1 MTKQS
6 PAEQELTELLGMP
19 LQALHEEFILVAAM
33 QRQIM
38 PDPDRIEVF
47 ADYDMHGKTLPAAI
61 AGGDY
66 YDFIDLEGR
75 FNIHDKIGIVIA
87 DASGHGLASA
97 MLIRDFNTALYM
109 GISFQSYYEK
119 ETTSL
124 LFTKMN
130 RRMCRSSQ
138 RNQYI
143 SCFYGELHRNG
154 ILRYVNGGHPSPLLF
169 QKDQLIMLD
178 AGGPVLG
185 AFRDLPIGH
194 EAGEVRM
201 EEDDVLV
208 CFTDGIL
215 EATNADGEEYG
226 RKRLIEVARN
236 HRHQGSR
243 DLYQKIMDEVSDFSQ
258 HQSLADDQTLVV
270 IRKEGRT

>member
-1 MTKQS
+1 MVKQS

-19 LQALHEEFILVAAM
+19 LQALQEEFILVAAM

-47 ADYDMHGKTLPAAI
+47 ADYDMHGKTLPAAV

-66 YDFIDLEGR
+66 YDFIDLGR
-75 FNIHDKIGIVIA
+75 FDIHDKIGIVIA
-87 DASGHGLASA
+87 DASGHGLAAA

-119 ETTSL
+119 HTTSL

-154 ILRYVNGGHPSPLLF
+154 ILRYVNGGHPNPLLF
-169 QKDQLIMLD
+169 QKDQLMALD

-185 AFRDLPIGH
+185 AFRDLPLGH
-194 EAGEVRM
+194 EVGEVQM
-201 EEDDVLV
+201 EKDDVLV

-215 EATNADGEEYG
+215 EATNTDGEEYG

-236 HRHQGSR
+236 NRHHGSR
-243 DLYQKIMDEVSDFSQ
+243 DLYQMIMDDVGEFSQ
-258 HQSLADDQTLVV
+258 RRGLVDDQTLVV
-270 IRKEGRT
+270 IKKEGRA

>member
-1 MTKQS
+1 MAKQS

-19 LQALHEEFILVAAM
+19 LHALQEEFILVAAM

-38 PDPDRIEVF
+38 PDPERIEVF

-75 FNIHDKIGIVIA
+75 FGIGNRIGVVIA
-87 DASGHGLASA
+87 DASGHGLAAA

-119 ETTSL
+119 DTTSL

-138 RNQYI
+138 HNQYI
-143 SCFYGELHRNG
+143 SCFYGELRRNG
-154 ILRYVNGGHPSPLLF
+154 ILRYVNAGHPSPLLF
-169 QKDQLIMLD
+169 QKDQLMKLD
-178 AGGPVLG
+178 AGGAVLG
-185 AFRDLPIGH
+185 AFRDLPVGY
-194 EAGEVRM
+194 EVAEVQM
-201 EEDDVLV
+201 DKDDVLV

-215 EATNADGEEYG
+215 EATNSEGEEYG
-226 RKRLIEVARN
+226 RARVIALAQDN
-236 HRHQGSR
+236 RHLGAR
-243 DLYQKIMDEVSDFSQ
+243 DLYQIIMEDVGNFSQ
-258 HQSLADDQTLVV
+258 QRGLADDQTLVV
-270 IRKEGRT
+270 IKKEGKT

>member
-1 MTKQS
+1 MSKPS
-6 PAEQELTELLGMP
+6 LAEQKLTELLGMP
-19 LQALHEEFILVAAM
+19 LQALEEEFILVAAM

-38 PDPDRIEVF
+38 PDPERIEIF
-47 ADYDMHGKTLPAAI
+47 ADYDMHGKTLPTAL

-75 FNIHDKIGIVIA
+75 FDIHDKIGIVIA
-87 DASGHGLASA
+87 DASGHGLAAA

-119 ETTSL
+119 ATTSL

-154 ILRYVNGGHPSPLLF
+154 ILRYVNGGHPGPLLF
-169 QKDQLIMLD
+169 QKDRLMKLD

-185 AFRDLPIGH
+185 AFRDLPVGH
-194 EAGEVRM
+194 EVGEVQM
-201 EEDDVLV
+201 EKDDVLV
-208 CFTDGIL
+208 CYTDGIL

-226 RKRLIEVARN
+226 PKRLIEVAQN
-236 HRHQGSR
+236 NRHHWSR
-243 DLYQKIMDEVSDFSQ
+243 DLYQIIMDDVGDFSQ
-258 HQSLADDQTLVV
+258 GQGRADDQTLVV
-270 IRKEGRT
+270 IKKEGQK

>member
-1 MTKQS
+1 MAKQS

-19 LQALHEEFILVAAM
+19 LHALQEEFILVAAM

-38 PDPDRIEVF
+38 PDPERIEAF
-47 ADYDMHGKTLPAAI
+47 EGYDMHGKTLPAAI

-75 FNIHDKIGIVIA
+75 FNLHNKIGVVIA
-87 DASGHGLASA
+87 DASGHGLAAA

-119 ETTSL
+119 DTTSL

-138 RNQYI
+138 HNQYI
-143 SCFYGELHRNG
+143 SCFYGELQRNG
-154 ILRYVNGGHPSPLLF
+154 ILRYVNGGHPNPILLR
-169 QKDQLIMLD
+169 KDQLMSLD

-185 AFRDLPIGH
+185 AFRDPPAGY
-194 EAGEVRM
+194 EVGEVQM
-201 EEDDVLV
+201 EQNDILV

-215 EATNADGEEYG
+215 EATNSEGEEYG
-226 RKRLIEVARN
+226 RERVVTLAQDN
-236 HRHQGSR
+236 RHLGAR
-243 DLYQKIMDEVSDFSQ
+243 DLYNIIMEDVGNFSQ
-258 HQSLADDQTLVV
+258 QRGLADDQTLVV
-270 IRKEGRT
+270 LKKEGQT

>member
-1 MTKQS
+1 MAKQS

-19 LQALHEEFILVAAM
+19 LHAPQEEFILVAAM

-38 PDPDRIEVF
+38 PDPERIEVF
-47 ADYDMHGKTLPAAI
+47 ADYDMHGKTMPAAI

-75 FNIHDKIGIVIA
+75 FDIHDKIGIVIA
-87 DASGHGLASA
+87 DASGHGLAAA

-109 GISFQSYYEK
+109 EISFQSYYEK
-119 ETTSL
+119 DTTSL

-138 RNQYI
+138 HNQYI
-143 SCFYGELHRNG
+143 SCFYGELQRNG
-154 ILRYVNGGHPSPLLF
+154 ILRYVNGGHPSPVLL
-169 QKDQLIMLD
+169 QKDQLMSLD

-185 AFRDLPIGH
+185 AFRDLPLAH
-194 EAGEVRM
+194 EVGEVQL
-201 EEDDVLV
+201 EKDDILV

-215 EATNADGEEYG
+215 EATNREGEEYG
-226 RKRLIEVARN
+226 RQRLIALAQDNRHLGARDF
-236 HRHQGSR
+236 HRI
-243 DLYQKIMDEVSDFSQ
+243 IMEDVGNFSQ
-258 HQSLADDQTLVV
+258 HRGLADDQTLVV
-270 IRKEGRT
+270 IKKEGRT

>member
-1 MTKQS
+1 MPKQS

-19 LQALHEEFILVAAM
+19 LHAIQEEVILVAAM

-38 PDPDRIEVF
+38 PDPERIETF
-47 ADYDMHGKTLPAAI
+47 ADYDMHGKTLPAAV

-75 FNIHDKIGIVIA
+75 FNLQDRIGVVIA
-87 DASGHGLASA
+87 DASGHGLAAA

-119 ETTSL
+119 DTTSL

-138 RNQYI
+138 HNQYI
-143 SCFYGELHRNG
+143 SCFYGELQRNG
-154 ILRYVNGGHPSPLLF
+154 ILRYVNGGHPSPILLR
-169 QKDQLIMLD
+169 KDQLMSLD

-185 AFRDLPIGH
+185 AFRDPPGGY
-194 EAGEVRM
+194 EVGEVQM
-201 EEDDVLV
+201 EQNDILV

-215 EATNADGEEYG
+215 EANNSEGEEYG
-226 RKRLIEVARN
+226 RRRIIALAQN
-236 HRHQGSR
+236 NRHLGSR
-243 DLYQKIMDEVSDFSQ
+243 DLYQIIMEDVGNFSQ
-258 HQSLADDQTLVV
+258 HRGLADDQTLVV
-270 IRKEGRT
+270 LKKEGQT